1 MTFFVPLS
9 SKPCGGTMI
18 ASALR
23 IEESLRRL
31 SCLRAEILEWTE
43 RRHKLDRRKQF
54 VTQLTS
60 LEATLDGA
68 LERLSALA
76 SGFAPTSAAQAYEL
90 CRDFDNRVLTVRRL
104 WRWFADKF
112 DQRDVER
119 LAKTLGAADEVV
131 WSIYAGIMRA
141 AHDGQVPAPAPLPY
155 LDELGAPEA
164 IPRDDPPPDLRL
176 DDYDEALQLLLA
188 RLPIPVVGLGA
199 DTREA
204 PWELALLGHEV
215 GHHLQYDLLPDRQL
229 VTSVGEA
236 VAAAAGG
243 GEAGAEWRWWS
254 RELFADL
261 IGLVTIGPSSLV
273 ALLPL
278 EFGTEDHML
287 DRERERYPAPVVR
300 IALIAAM
307 ASELGLDLADA
318 LGETAPGYESRRA
331 DAWAAQAPAAI
342 RADLGR
348 VPDVAAALVNYEVG
362 GQDTLATLSGF
373 SRREFA
379 PGGAVSRRAEQLA
392 GNGGAPDRGIREAR
406 NLVSAGIVAWQEV
419 NRLPD
424 PVRRASDLTTLGEV
438 LVDRIIDS
446 AEEGTRAA
454 EAYVS
459 EVSVGGEVADIVARG
474 LVP

>member
-1 MTFFVPLS
+1 
-9 SKPCGGTMI
+9 MI

-307 ASELGLDLADA
+307 ASELGLDVADA

-348 VPDVAAALVNYEVG
+348 VTDVAAALVNYEVG

-379 PGGAVSRRAEQLA
+379 PGGSVSRRAEQLA

-424 PVRRASDLTTLGEV
+424 PARRASDLTTLGEV

>member
-1 MTFFVPLS
+1 M
-9 SKPCGGTMI
+9 GGTMI
-18 ASALR
+18 ASVLR
-23 IEESLRRL
+23 VEESLRRL
-31 SCLRAEILEWTE
+31 SCLRAEILEWTQ

-60 LEATLDGA
+60 LEATLDSA

-76 SGFAPTSAAQAYEL
+76 SGFAPISAAQAYEL
-90 CRDFDNRVLTVRRL
+90 CRDFDNRLLTVRRL

-229 VTSVGEA
+229 VMSVGEA
-236 VAAAAGG
+236 VAIAAGG

-261 IGLVTIGPSSLV
+261 VGLVTMGTSSLV

-307 ASELGLDLADA
+307 ASELGLDVADA
-318 LGETAPGYESRRA
+318 LREAAPGYEPRRA
-331 DAWAAQAPAAI
+331 DAWAAQAPAVI

-348 VPDVAAALVNYEVG
+348 VPDVAAALVNYKVA
-362 GQDTLATLSGF
+362 GQNTLTTLSSF
-373 SRREFA
+373 SPREFV
-379 PGGAVSRRAEQLA
+379 PEGAVWYQAEQLV
-392 GNGGAPDRGIREAR
+392 GNDAVAETGIHVAR
-406 NLVSAGIVAWQEV
+406 SLVSAGVVAWQQIIT
-419 NRLPD
+419 LPD
-424 PVRRASDLTTLGEV
+424 AAKRARGLVMLGKT

-454 EAYVS
+454 ETSVS
-459 EVSVGGEVADIVARG
+459 EVSVGAEVADILTRG
-474 LVP
+474 LAL

>member
-1 MTFFVPLS
+1 
-9 SKPCGGTMI
+9 MI

-348 VPDVAAALVNYEVG
+348 VTDVAAALVNYEVG

-424 PVRRASDLTTLGEV
+424 PARRASDLTTLGEV

-459 EVSVGGEVADIVARG
+459 EVSVGAEVADIVARG